1 MVNKSILSNCILFC
15 KLEKIKLYCEKRS
28 VAMPGLKRGTLV
40 IIGGA
45 EDKTTDKRILK
56 IVHKL
61 SGGDNS
67 TVAVVTTATNS
78 PYEAEKQYN
87 EIFKSLGSK
96 AVYGINITER
106 SQANDY
112 RLIKQIKE
120 CDCIFFV
127 GGDQLRISCILGGTE
142 FHKAVL
148 DSLNNGKVIAG
159 TSAGASMMSQIMVV
173 EGKDDE
179 APRKCTLKMAPGM
192 GLLQGVIIDQHFNQR
207 GRIGRLLAAVAQN
220 PGIIGLGIDE
230 DTAAIVRSDLTFRV
244 AGSGV
249 VTVIDGRDISYTNV
263 SEQNPDDP
271 LAITDV
277 KIHVF
282 PEGYGFNLV
291 TKEGIIQKDYEEGKN
306 IEFEEDK
313 K

>member
-1 MVNKSILSNCILFC
+1 
-15 KLEKIKLYCEKRS
+15 
-28 VAMPGLKRGTLV
+28 VAMPDLKRGTLV

-45 EDKTTDKRILK
+45 EDKRTDMRILK
-56 IVHKL
+56 IIHNI
-61 SGGDNS
+61 SGGDNG
-67 TVAVVTTATNS
+67 TVAIVTTATNS
-78 PYEAEKQYN
+78 PYEAEREYN
-87 EIFKSLGSK
+87 DLFKSLGSK
-96 AVYGINITER
+96 AVYGINISNR
-106 SQANDY
+106 AQADDQ
-112 RLIKQIKE
+112 RLVKQIKE

-127 GGDQLRISCILGGTE
+127 GGDQLRISSILGGTE
-142 FHKAVL
+142 FHKAIL

-159 TSAGASMMSQIMVV
+159 TSAGASMMSQVMVV

-220 PGIIGLGIDE
+220 PGVIGLGIDE
-230 DTAAIVRSDLTFRV
+230 DTAAIVNSDLSFKV

-249 VTVIDGRDISYTNV
+249 VTVVDGRDISFTNT
-263 SEQNPDDP
+263 SEQYAEEP
-271 LAITDV
+271 LAITNV

-282 PEGYGFNLV
+282 PEGYGFNLI
-291 TKEGIIQKDYEEGKN
+291 TKQGIIQKDDDKENYFNTK
-306 IEFEEDK
+306 EDK

>member
-1 MVNKSILSNCILFC
+1 
-15 KLEKIKLYCEKRS
+15 
-28 VAMPGLKRGTLV
+28 MPGLKRGTLV

-45 EDKTTDKRILK
+45 EDKTADMRILK
-56 IVHKL
+56 IVYRL
-61 SGGDNS
+61 SGGDNG

-78 PYEAEKQYN
+78 PYEAEKEYN
-87 EIFKSLGSK
+87 DIFKNLGSK
-96 AVYGINITER
+96 AVYGINISNR
-106 SQANDY
+106 AQADDQ
-112 RLIKQIKE
+112 RLIKQIRE

-127 GGDQLRISCILGGTE
+127 GGDQLRISSILGGTE

-148 DSLNNGKVIAG
+148 ESLNNGKVIAG
-159 TSAGASMMSQIMVV
+159 TSAGASMMSQVMVV
-173 EGKDDE
+173 EGRDDE

-220 PGIIGLGIDE
+220 PGVIGIGIDE
-230 DTAAIVRSDLTFRV
+230 DTAAIVNSELNLKV

-249 VTVIDGRDISYTNV
+249 VTVVDGRDITFTNT
-263 SEQNPDDP
+263 SEQYAEEP
-271 LAITDV
+271 LAITNV

-291 TKEGIIQKDYEEGKN
+291 TKQGIIQKDEK
-306 IEFEEDK
+306 
-313 K
+313 

>member
-1 MVNKSILSNCILFC
+1 MRDERMTDS
-15 KLEKIKLYCEKRS
+15 
-28 VAMPGLKRGTLV
+28 KRGTLI

-45 EDKTTDKRILK
+45 EDKTADKRILK
-56 IVHKL
+56 IVHRL

-78 PYEAEKQYN
+78 PFEAERQYN
-87 EIFKSLGSK
+87 EIFMNLGCK
-96 AVYGINITER
+96 AVYGINITDR
-106 SQANDY
+106 SQADD
-112 RLIKQIKE
+112 RRVIKQIKE

-127 GGDQLRISCILGGTE
+127 GGDQLRISSILGGTE
-142 FHKAVL
+142 FHKTLL
-148 DSLNNGKVIAG
+148 DSLANGKIIAG
-159 TSAGASMMSQIMVV
+159 TSAGASMMSQVMVV

-207 GRIGRLLAAVAQN
+207 GRMGRLLAAIAQN

-230 DTAAIVRSDLTFRV
+230 DTAAIVDWNQTFRV
-244 AGSGV
+244 VGSGV
-249 VTVIDGRDISYTNV
+249 VTVIDGRDITFTNT
-263 SEQNPDDP
+263 SEQNSEEP
-271 LAITDV
+271 LAITNV

-282 PEGYGFNLV
+282 PEGYGFNLI
-291 TKEGIIQKDYEEGKN
+291 TKQGIIQKDDDIGKN
-306 IEFEEDK
+306 LKIEEDK

>member
-1 MVNKSILSNCILFC
+1 
-15 KLEKIKLYCEKRS
+15 
-28 VAMPGLKRGTLV
+28 MPDLKRGTLV

-45 EDKTTDKRILK
+45 EDKRTDMRILK
-56 IVHKL
+56 IIYNI
-61 SGGDNS
+61 SGGDNG
-67 TVAVVTTATNS
+67 TVAIVTTATNS
-78 PYEAEKQYN
+78 PYEAEREYN
-87 EIFKSLGSK
+87 DLFKSLGSK
-96 AVYGINITER
+96 AVYGINISNR
-106 SQANDY
+106 AQADDQ
-112 RLIKQIKE
+112 RLVKQIKE

-127 GGDQLRISCILGGTE
+127 GGDQLRISSILGGTE
-142 FHKAVL
+142 FHKAIL

-159 TSAGASMMSQIMVV
+159 TSAGASMMSQVMVV

-220 PGIIGLGIDE
+220 PGVIGLGIDE
-230 DTAAIVRSDLTFRV
+230 DTAAIVNSDLSFKV

-249 VTVIDGRDISYTNV
+249 VTVVDGRDISFTNT
-263 SEQNPDDP
+263 SEQYAEEP
-271 LAITDV
+271 LAITNV

-282 PEGYGFNLV
+282 PEGYGFNLI
-291 TKEGIIQKDYEEGKN
+291 TKQGIIQKDETKDNN
-306 IEFEEDK
+306 INTKEDK

>member
-1 MVNKSILSNCILFC
+1 
-15 KLEKIKLYCEKRS
+15 
-28 VAMPGLKRGTLV
+28 MPDLKRGTLV

-45 EDKTTDKRILK
+45 EDKRTDMRILK
-56 IVHKL
+56 IIHNI
-61 SGGDNS
+61 SGGDNG
-67 TVAVVTTATNS
+67 TVAIVTTATNS
-78 PYEAEKQYN
+78 PYEAEREYN
-87 EIFKSLGSK
+87 DLFKSLGSK
-96 AVYGINITER
+96 AVYGINISNR
-106 SQANDY
+106 AQADDQ
-112 RLIKQIKE
+112 RLVKQIKE

-127 GGDQLRISCILGGTE
+127 GGDQLRISSILGGTE
-142 FHKAVL
+142 FHKAIL

-159 TSAGASMMSQIMVV
+159 TSAGASMMSQVMVV

-220 PGIIGLGIDE
+220 PGVIGLGIDE
-230 DTAAIVRSDLTFRV
+230 DTAAIVNSDLSFKV

-249 VTVIDGRDISYTNV
+249 VTVVDGRDISFTNT
-263 SEQNPDDP
+263 SEQYAEEP
-271 LAITDV
+271 LAITNV

-282 PEGYGFNLV
+282 PEGYGFNLI
-291 TKEGIIQKDYEEGKN
+291 TKQGIIQKDDDKENYFNTK
-306 IEFEEDK
+306 EDK